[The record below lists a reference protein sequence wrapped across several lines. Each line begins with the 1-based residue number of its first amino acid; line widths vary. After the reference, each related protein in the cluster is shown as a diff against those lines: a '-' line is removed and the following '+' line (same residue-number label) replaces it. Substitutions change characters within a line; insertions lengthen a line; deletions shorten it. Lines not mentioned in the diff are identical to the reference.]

1 MTVTKMLDK
10 KSAFITGS
18 ATGIGEGLV
27 NKLQAEGWQVFAG
40 YNSKHEQASWNG
52 KPNVTAVKCNVT
64 DLQDVTAAA
73 SLIGKS
79 TGGRLD
85 LLVNNAGYAGNCGVA
100 ESPNMDEYRKT
111 FEVNFWGPLQM
122 AQAFMPLLRK
132 AQGRIINTTSASV
145 YMTLPMG
152 SAYPVSK
159 TALKALTNHMRMEMA
174 PFGVQVASLEPGGVD
189 TPMVAFGDDVKAG
202 QWNAIPEHL
211 RDDYRRHFVDGASAV
226 GDNFKFFSPPDFADR
241 VYRQMICVPRMKLSY
256 LIGPGVAPLP
266 WLHRLLPSQQ
276 VQNIWAKMFARKV

>member
-1 MTVTKMLDK
+1 M
-10 KSAFITGS
+10 KSAFITGA

-27 NKLQAEGWQVFAG
+27 NKLQQEGWQVFAG
-40 YNSKHEQASWNG
+40 YRSAGPEQASWIN
-52 KPNVTAVKCNVT
+52 KSNVTPIQC
-64 DLQDVTAAA
+64 DVTHNDDIQAAA
-73 SLIGKS
+73 TIISKH
-79 TGGRLD
+79 TGGTLD
-85 LLVNNAGYAGNCGVA
+85 LLINNAGFAGNCGVCEA
-100 ESPNMDEYRKT
+100 PDMAEYRKT
-111 FEVNFWGPLQM
+111 FEVNFWGPLQV

-189 TPMVAFGDDVKAG
+189 TPMVAFGDDVKNG
-202 QWNAIPEHL
+202 QWNAIPARL
-211 RDDYRRHFVDGASAV
+211 RDEYRARFIDGASAV
-226 GDNFKFFSPPDFADR
+226 GSNFTFFSPAEFADR
-241 VYRQMICVPRMKLSY
+241 VYRQMVCAKRMKLSY

-266 WLHRLLPSQQ
+266 WLHRLLPAQQ
-276 VQNIWAKMFARKV
+276 VENIWGRMFKRK

>member
-1 MTVTKMLDK
+1 MKT
-10 KSAFITGS
+10 AFVTGS
-18 ATGIGEGLV
+18 ATGIGEGLI

-40 YNSKHEQASWNG
+40 YHSGSPDRASWNG
-52 KPNVTAVKCNVT
+52 KPNVTAVKC
-64 DLQDVTAAA
+64 DVTNPQDIKAAA
-73 SLIGKS
+73 SLIGKN
-79 TGGRLD
+79 TGGQLD
-85 LLVNNAGYAGNCGVA
+85 LLINNAGFAGNCGVA
-100 ESPNMDEYRKT
+100 EAPNMDDYRKT

-122 AQAFMPLLRK
+122 AQAFMPLLRQ
-132 AQGRIINTTSASV
+132 ARGRIINTTSASV

-159 TALKALTNHMRMEMA
+159 TALKALTNHLRMEMA

-211 RDDYRRHFVDGASAV
+211 REEYQRHFVDGPTAV
-226 GDNFKFFSPPDFADR
+226 GDNFKFFSPPEFAER
-241 VYRQMICVPRMKLSY
+241 VYRQMICARRMKLSY

-266 WLHRLLPSQQ
+266 WLHRLLPAQQ
-276 VQNIWAKMFARKV
+276 VQNIWAKMFGRKA